1 MNTPGQDRSTFR
13 GDGTDSKGGVKDSFG
28 WFFERMFAPRQLIF
42 RSNDSVKAFSL
53 PSWLQITSVTMI
65 FVAVMWTAYASM
77 TTFYSQPKIKSQ
89 QGLIVHQNSE
99 IDRLLAHISG
109 GNELLGTAL
118 SQMNLNVSFYQ
129 QLEEALENKETFLAK
144 IKSENVRSN
153 RESTKAVLALLK
165 DMKDDHGAAPKVSK
179 QAPSLRTASSSLTP
193 RENEEPIEEV
203 SIEAPSANSE
213 FRFSEKDATI
223 GALQKELSR
232 LRLENDTFK
241 SQKVAAV
248 AQLNSS
254 QARLSVAEA
263 ALADTKAM
271 LYDGSAGESEEL
283 SKLEEMVYVLQL
295 RIDDL
300 VEEKADVETAN
311 IKLARQVETL
321 ESSATVGYEVHK
333 SIITGLR
340 RETADKVESYEEALN
355 AAGLSISGLRSQ
367 AEKTKPDDI
376 DLAPPGASGGPFIPN
391 DESFEFEEPV
401 LNEESHFDIDELW
414 SYRRDI
420 LMNLHKMSVMEP
432 RVLATP
438 LANPTSGLRLTSRF
452 GTRKDPINKK
462 RSMHYGIDFAG
473 PIGAKIRAPAAGR
486 VIYAGRKGSFGKFI
500 EINHGWGIITRYAHL
515 NKIYVSVGDR
525 VKLNQKIGT
534 LGNTGRS
541 TGPHLHYEIRVNGTR
556 RNPLKF
562 IRAAKYVQ

>member
-1 MNTPGQDRSTFR
+1 
-13 GDGTDSKGGVKDSFG
+13 
-28 WFFERMFAPRQLIF
+28 
-42 RSNDSVKAFSL
+42 
-53 PSWLQITSVTMI
+53 
-65 FVAVMWTAYASM
+65 
-77 TTFYSQPKIKSQ
+77 
-89 QGLIVHQNSE
+89 
-99 IDRLLAHISG
+99 
-109 GNELLGTAL
+109 
-118 SQMNLNVSFYQ
+118 MNLNVSFYQ